1 MPPSLTD
8 VLRLPISVPS
18 QMTKDL
24 TSIAEAVAQLPQL
37 LSGLDLQV
45 RSAGRDVSTLR
56 DLASTLDARIAR
68 LEATVESLAERVA
81 HIDDGLDARIP
92 DLHGFEELLG
102 RVRRIDDG
110 LDERIP
116 NLHPL
121 PDEVG
126 RIEGDVSRIKRDV
139 ARVLELT
146 PDPDEPGALEKVKE
160 ALTPGD

>member
-37 LSGLDLQV
+37 LAGLETQL
-45 RSAGRDVSTLR
+45 RSAGRDVSMLR
-56 DLASTLDARIAR
+56 DTATSLDERLAR

-116 NLHPL
+116 DLHPL
-121 PDEVG
+121 SAEVG
-126 RIEGDVSRIKRDV
+126 HLERDVERITRDV

-146 PDPDEPGALEKVKE
+146 PDPDEPGALEKMKE